1 MLPVAY
7 GNCTEKWN
15 NKTDFYSHIRP
26 LLQYSIDGRLKK
38 IGHMINFKYKMEV
51 GTATQVW
58 SFWHTGLKL
67 KAWKKTFYRSAWS
80 AANCLIFQSFVFQLF
95 EGTELCQHS
104 LEWNLSPESGE
115 VTSSSSLLL
124 SSPSPSIICFAFVDL
139 TSCPTYLSLAIYS
152 HEK

>member
-26 LLQYSIDGRLKK
+26 LVQYSIDGRLKK
-38 IGHMINFKYKMEV
+38 IGHMINFKYKNGSWHSHTSLTFLAHRLEIKSLKEDFL
-51 GTATQVW
+51 
-58 SFWHTGLKL
+58 SFCVK
-67 KAWKKTFYRSAWS
+67 RS
-80 AANCLIFQSFVFQLF
+80 QLPHFSVICVSTF
-95 EGTELCQHS
+95 EGTELRQHS
-104 LEWNLSPESGE
+104 LEWNLSSGE
-115 VTSSSSLLL
+115 VSSSSSLLL
-124 SSPSPSIICFAFVDL
+124 SSPSPLIIRFAFVDL